1 MLSMDRD
8 ARAAIRDF
16 VLDRLAPTSGRTDI
30 ADDDNLIENGVI
42 DSLGIFQL
50 VAFLEERFGVTIGDE
65 EITPENF
72 GSVTAIERLVAS
84 RSR

>member
-8 ARAAIRDF
+8 ARTAIREF

-30 ADDDNLIENGVI
+30 ADEDDLIDTGVI

-50 VAFLEERFGVTIGDE
+50 VAFLEERFGIAIGDE

-72 GSVTAIERLVAS
+72 GSVMAIERLVAA

>member
-1 MLSMDRD
+1 MLDMHRD
-8 ARAAIRDF
+8 ARTTIRTF
-16 VLDRLAPTSGRTDI
+16 VTERLAPAVGLSSLGDEDDLIDSG
-30 ADDDNLIENGVI
+30 VV

-50 VAFLEERFGVTIGDE
+50 IAFLEERLGVKIGDE

-72 GSVTAIERLVAS
+72 GTIAAICQLVAS

>member
-8 ARAAIRDF
+8 ARATIRDF
-16 VLDRLAPTSGRTDI
+16 VLDRLAPTSGRADI
-30 ADDDNLIENGVI
+30 ADDDDLIDSGVI

-50 VAFLEERFGVTIGDE
+50 VAFQEETFRITIGDE

>member
-1 MLSMDRD
+1 MLRMDRD
-8 ARAAIRDF
+8 ARTAIREF

-30 ADDDNLIENGVI
+30 HDEDDLIDSGVI

-50 VAFLEERFGVTIGDE
+50 VAFLEERFGIAIGDE

-72 GSVTAIERLVAS
+72 GSIVAIERLVAA
-84 RSR
+84 RSH

>member
-8 ARAAIRDF
+8 ARATIRDF
-16 VLDRLAPTSGRTDI
+16 VLDRLAPTSGRSDI
-30 ADDDNLIENGVI
+30 ADDDDLIDSGVI

-50 VAFLEERFGVTIGDE
+50 VAFLEETFGITIGDE

>member
-8 ARAAIRDF
+8 ARATIRDF
-16 VLDRLAPTSGRTDI
+16 VLDRLAPTSGRSDI
-30 ADDDNLIENGVI
+30 ADDDDLIDSGVI

-50 VAFLEERFGVTIGDE
+50 VAFLEETFGIAIGDE

-72 GSVTAIERLVAS
+72 GSVAAIERLVAS

>member
-8 ARAAIRDF
+8 ARAAIREF
-16 VLDRLAPTSGRTDI
+16 VLDRLAPTSGHTDI
-30 ADDDNLIENGVI
+30 GDEDDLIDSGII

-50 VAFLEERFGVTIGDE
+50 VAFLEDRFGIAIGDE

-72 GSVTAIERLVAS
+72 GSVMAIERLVAS

>member
-1 MLSMDRD
+1 MLRMDHD
-8 ARAAIRDF
+8 ARAAIREF
-16 VLDRLAPTSGRTDI
+16 ILDRLAPTSGHAEI
-30 ADDDNLIENGVI
+30 GDDDDLIDNGVI

-50 VAFLEERFGVTIGDE
+50 VAFLEERFGITIGDE

-72 GSVTAIERLVAS
+72 GTLTAIDQLVAA

>member
-8 ARAAIRDF
+8 ARAAIHSF
-16 VLDRLAPTSGRTDI
+16 VTERLAPTTGRTVIGDE
-30 ADDDNLIENGVI
+30 DDLIDSGVI

-50 VAFLEERFGVTIGDE
+50 VAFLEERFGGTIGDE

-72 GSVTAIERLVAS
+72 GSILAIERLVAA

>member
-8 ARAAIRDF
+8 ARTAIREF
-16 VLDRLAPTSGRTDI
+16 VLDRLAPTTGRADI
-30 ADDDNLIENGVI
+30 GEEDDLIDSGVI

-50 VAFLEERFGVTIGDE
+50 VAFLEERFGIAIGDE

-72 GSVTAIERLVAS
+72 ASIVAIERLVAS

>member
-8 ARAAIRDF
+8 ARTTIRDF
-16 VLDRLAPTSGRTDI
+16 VLDHLAPASGRADI
-30 ADDDNLIENGVI
+30 GDEDDLIDAGVI

-50 VAFLEERFGVTIGDE
+50 VAFLEEHFNIAIGDE

-72 GSVTAIERLVAS
+72 GTVMAIERLVAA

>member
-8 ARAAIRDF
+8 ARAAIREF

-30 ADDDNLIENGVI
+30 NDEDDLIDSGVI

-50 VAFLEERFGVTIGDE
+50 VAFLEERFGIAIGDE

-72 GSVTAIERLVAS
+72 GSVMAIERLVAA

>member
-8 ARAAIRDF
+8 ARTAIREF
-16 VLDRLAPTSGRTDI
+16 VIDRLAPTSGLAEVRDE
-30 ADDDNLIENGVI
+30 DDLIDSGVI

-50 VAFLEERFGVTIGDE
+50 VAFLEERFGIAIGDE

-72 GSVTAIERLVAS
+72 GSVMAIERLVAA

>member
-8 ARAAIRDF
+8 ARTAIREF
-16 VLDRLAPTSGRTDI
+16 VLDRLAPTSGQ
-30 ADDDNLIENGVI
+30 ADVRDEDDLIDSGVI
-42 DSLGIFQL
+42 DSLGVFQL
-50 VAFLEERFGVTIGDE
+50 VAFLEDRFGIAIGDE

-72 GSVTAIERLVAS
+72 GSVMAIERLVAA

>member
-16 VLDRLAPTSGRTDI
+16 VLDRLAPASGRADI
-30 ADDDNLIENGVI
+30 GDEDDLIDAGVI

-50 VAFLEERFGVTIGDE
+50 VAFLEEHFNIAIGDE
-65 EITPENF
+65 EITPDNF
-72 GSVTAIERLVAS
+72 GTVIAIERLVAA

>member
-8 ARAAIRDF
+8 ARPAIRAF
-16 VLDRLAPTSGRTDI
+16 VVERLAPATGRTGVEDTE
-30 ADDDNLIENGVI
+30 DLIDSGVV

-50 VAFLEERFGVTIGDE
+50 VAFLEERFGITIGDE

-72 GSVTAIERLVAS
+72 GSIAAIERLVAA
-84 RSR
+84 RNR

>member
-1 MLSMDRD
+1 MDRD
-8 ARAAIRDF
+8 ARMMIREF
-16 VLDRLAPTSGRTDI
+16 VVDRLAPATGRTDI
-30 ADDDNLIENGVI
+30 GEDDDLIDSGVI

-50 VAFLEERFGVTIGDE
+50 VAFLEERFGVAIGDE

-72 GSVTAIERLVAS
+72 GSIAAIERLVAS

>member
-8 ARAAIRDF
+8 ARAAILAF
-16 VLDRLAPTSGRTDI
+16 VTERLAPTTGRTEIGDE
-30 ADDDNLIENGVI
+30 DDLIETGVI

-50 VAFLEERFGVTIGDE
+50 VAFLEEHFGVTIGDE

-72 GSVTAIERLVAS
+72 GSVLAIERLVAA

>member
-1 MLSMDRD
+1 MLRMDRD
-8 ARAAIRDF
+8 ARTLIREF
-16 VLDRLAPTSGRTDI
+16 VLDRLAPTTGRTDI
-30 ADDDNLIENGVI
+30 GEDDDLIDSGVI

-50 VAFLEERFGVTIGDE
+50 VAFLEERFGVVIGDE

-72 GSVTAIERLVAS
+72 ASIVAIERLVAS

>member
-1 MLSMDRD
+1 MLRMDRD
-8 ARAAIRDF
+8 ARAAIREF
-16 VLDRLAPTSGRTDI
+16 ILDRLAPTSGRAEI
-30 ADDDNLIENGVI
+30 GDDDDLIDSGVI

-50 VAFLEERFGVTIGDE
+50 VAFLEERFGIGIGDE

-72 GSVTAIERLVAS
+72 GTLTAIDQLVAA

>member
-8 ARAAIRDF
+8 ARATIRDF

-30 ADDDNLIENGVI
+30 ADDDDLIDSGVI

-50 VAFLEERFGVTIGDE
+50 VAFLEETFRITIGDE

>member
-8 ARAAIRDF
+8 ARAAIREF
-16 VLDRLAPTSGRTDI
+16 VVDRLAPPSGRADI
-30 ADDDNLIENGVI
+30 GDEEDLIDTGVI

-50 VAFLEERFGVTIGDE
+50 VAFLEERFGITIGDE

-72 GSVTAIERLVAS
+72 GSVMAIERLVAA

>member
-8 ARAAIRDF
+8 ARAAIREF
-16 VLDRLAPTSGRTDI
+16 VIDRLAPTSGRGDI
-30 ADDDNLIENGVI
+30 GDEDDLIDSGVI

-50 VAFLEERFGVTIGDE
+50 VAFLEERFGVVIGDE
-65 EITPENF
+65 EIIPENF
-72 GSVTAIERLVAS
+72 ASIVAVERLVAS